1 MNRRIFQVIVGAGS
15 GDAIT
20 SMALHLQPLLA
31 ELGETA
37 VFAHHVE
44 PAVADRVLP
53 LSQLPDEHR
62 GDVLVYHASY
72 GIPEIT
78 RTLLRR
84 RRLIVVYHNITPSE
98 FFIDH
103 NPQMA
108 SELQWGRH
116 ELELLRPRVDLAVAV
131 SAYNARDLESMG
143 YEDVRVLPAG
153 LHPGRLLTVSADV
166 GVAGQL
172 LRRFPNGYILSVSQ
186 VLPHKRHDLLL
197 QAMSLAR
204 SALDSPLGLAVV
216 GPMRM
221 VHYAAALNE
230 LARRL
235 RLDNVWFMGSLSER
249 ALAASFRLSRVF
261 VSTSAHEG
269 LALPPLEAM
278 SFGVPVVAKE
288 AGAMRDTVG
297 DAALLLPTTAGP
309 TLLAEAIVETSVNA
323 GLRRHLTRR
332 GFERVRDVEAMDPSG
347 ELIRIL
353 QERL

>member
-1 MNRRIFQVIVGAGS
+1 
-15 GDAIT
+15 
-20 SMALHLQPLLA
+20 MALHLQPLLA

-143 YEDVRVLPAG
+143 YEDVRAARRAPPGATAHGLGRRGRRWPA
-153 LHPGRLLTVSADV
+153 
-166 GVAGQL
+166 
-172 LRRFPNGYILSVSQ
+172 
-186 VLPHKRHDLLL
+186 
-197 QAMSLAR
+197 
-204 SALDSPLGLAVV
+204 
-216 GPMRM
+216 
-221 VHYAAALNE
+221 AAALPQRVHP
-230 LARRL
+230 LGVASPAAQTTRPPAPGDVPCPLGARLTPWARRGGPDEDGALRGGAERARSPPAPRQRLVHGFVVRAGARGLLSPQPRL
-235 RLDNVWFMGSLSER
+235 RLHQR
-249 ALAASFRLSRVF
+249 ARR
-261 VSTSAHEG
+261 
-269 LALPPLEAM
+269 
-278 SFGVPVVAKE
+278 
-288 AGAMRDTVG
+288 AGAPSAGGDVVRCAGRREGGRG
-297 DAALLLPTTAGP
+297 DARHGW
-309 TLLAEAIVETSVNA
+309 
-323 GLRRHLTRR
+323 RRCAPAAHHGRADSARR
-332 GFERVRDVEAMDPSG
+332 GDRRDERQRRPSSAPHSPRVRTGPGRRGDGSVG